1 MSKQLIVNTK
11 NSTKSIT
18 LKSLLISRRKKTTVC
33 FNYKIQTNL
42 S

>member
-18 LKSLLISRRKKTTVC
+18 LKSLLISRKKKLQYVLITK
-33 FNYKIQTNL
+33 YKLI
-42 S
+42 